1 MRKGRRPPSRPRPR
15 HPEPA
20 APRAVRKHVLKEGTM
35 TRPRFALVAAAVL
48 TALVSGV
55 QGRADVNDA
64 NLQFQLGTL
73 LFDETR
79 YREAL
84 EAFRKAVSAESK
96 GISVQARIGVVKS
109 ALRLGEFIEAQRE
122 ATTLKQQAPRSAD
135 VMAVHADALWS
146 AGLFDEAHQ
155 EFTDALKLEPD
166 LSRGRHGLARALASQ
181 NKLEEALNEAQ
192 AALKV
197 SPRDEEIHHTV
208 GSIFERMRRYE
219 QAAAAYGNYVN
230 LLPNKDRSDKAA
242 WSRSQIRFLRSFAE
256 REPIFIDEASSSLIH
271 TVDFR
276 VVDDKVIVKARVN
289 GGRPQDFVLDTGSE
303 LTTISRQTAS
313 SAVVRPITYTLSAGV
328 GEVGLRGLQL
338 GRLDS
343 LEIGTLKVTNVP
355 ALIKAPALRG
365 IPKRETESFS
375 PLGLG
380 LSMTIDY
387 AAHKLSIGKTLPP
400 EKAEFTLPMRHHRLT
415 LVRGMINQTRPTY
428 FVVDTGGEVISIST
442 VTAEELNQT
451 LPRKIALR
459 VYGTSGWDRDAFL
472 MPGVNLK
479 FNQINYNNFA
489 VVVLN
494 LQAPSVLLGFQVGG
508 IVGHKFLSPYR
519 VTLDLER
526 SQLRMSKAAAAN

>member
-1 MRKGRRPPSRPRPR
+1 MIRPRL
-15 HPEPA
+15 A
-20 APRAVRKHVLKEGTM
+20 LIAVVAM
-35 TRPRFALVAAAVL
+35 TAAVL
-48 TALVSGV
+48 GA
-55 QGRADVNDA
+55 QGREANDA
-64 NLQFQLGTL
+64 GLQYQLGSL

-84 EAFRKAVSAESK
+84 DAFHKAVNTDNKSLS
-96 GISVQARIGVVKS
+96 IQARIGVVKS
-109 ALRLGEFIEAQRE
+109 ALRLGEFVEAQKE
-122 ATTLKQQAPRSAD
+122 ATTLKQQDPRSAD
-135 VMAVHADALWS
+135 VIAIHADALWS

-155 EFTDALKLEPD
+155 EFKDALALEPE
-166 LSRGRHGLARALASQ
+166 LSRGHHGLARALASQ

-192 AALKV
+192 MALKL

-208 GSIFERMRRYE
+208 GTIFERMRRYE

-242 WSRSQIRFLRSFAE
+242 WSRSQIRFLRSFGE
-256 REPIFIDEASSSLIH
+256 REPIAMEDEDVTGIH

-276 VVDDKVIVKARVN
+276 VVDDKVIVKAKVN

-313 SAVVRPITYTLSAGV
+313 AAVVRPITYTLSAGV

-338 GRLDS
+338 GRLDTF
-343 LEIGTLKVTNVP
+343 EIGTLKLSNVP
-355 ALIKAPALRG
+355 TLIKAPALRG

-375 PLGLG
+375 PLALG

-387 AAHKLSIGKTLPP
+387 ATKKLSIGRKLPDEP
-400 EKAEFTLPMRHHRLT
+400 AEFKLPMRHHRLSM
-415 LVRGMINQTRPTY
+415 VRGLLNNQRPTY

-442 VTAEELNQT
+442 TTAEELDHDI
-451 LPRKIALR
+451 PRKIALR

-472 MPGVNLK
+472 MPGVDLK
-479 FNQINYNNFA
+479 FNEINYKNFA

-519 VTLDLER
+519 VSLDLDR
-526 SQLRMSKAAAAN
+526 SELRMSKAGN

>member
-1 MRKGRRPPSRPRPR
+1 MRRPRLAL
-15 HPEPA
+15 A
-20 APRAVRKHVLKEGTM
+20 AV
-35 TRPRFALVAAAVL
+35 AVL

-55 QGRADVNDA
+55 QGRTDANDA

-73 LFDETR
+73 LFEETR

-84 EAFRKAVSAESK
+84 EAFRKAVNAESK
-96 GISVQARIGVVKS
+96 SVAVQARIGVVKS

-122 ATTLKQQAPRSAD
+122 GEILRQQDPKNPE
-135 VMAVHADALWS
+135 VMTVHADALWS
-146 AGLFDEAHQ
+146 AGLFDEAHK
-155 EFTDALKLEPD
+155 EFLDALAVQPD

-181 NKLEEALNEAQ
+181 NKLQEALNEAQ
-192 AALKV
+192 SALKV

-208 GSIFERMRRYE
+208 GSIFERMHRYE
-219 QAAAAYGNYVN
+219 QAAAAYANYVN

-242 WSRSQIRFLRSFAE
+242 WSRSQIRFLRSFGE
-256 REPIFIDEASSSLIH
+256 RQPIALDESADSGLH

-276 VVDDKVIVKARVN
+276 VVDEKVIVKARVN

-313 SAVVRPITYTLSAGV
+313 SATVRPITYTLSAGV

-343 LEIGTLKVTNVP
+343 LEIGTLKLDNVP
-355 ALIKAPALRG
+355 ALIKAPPLRG

-387 AAHKLSIGKTLPP
+387 GTNKLTLGRKLPV
-400 EKAEFTLPMRHHRLT
+400 EKAEFVLPMRHHRLSM
-415 LVRGMINQTRPTY
+415 VRGLLNDKRPTY

-442 VTAEELNQT
+442 ATAEELDHDI
-451 LPRKIALR
+451 PRKIALR

-479 FNQINYNNFA
+479 FNEINYNNFA

-519 VTLDLER
+519 VSLDLDR
-526 SQLRMSKAAAAN
+526 SELRMSKAAN

>member
-1 MRKGRRPPSRPRPR
+1 MP
-15 HPEPA
+15 
-20 APRAVRKHVLKEGTM
+20 
-35 TRPRFALVAAAVL
+35 TRPRLALLAAAVL
-48 TALVSGV
+48 TAMVSGV

-73 LFDETR
+73 LFEETR

-84 EAFRKAVSAESK
+84 EAFRKAVRADSK
-96 GISVQARIGVVKS
+96 TIAVQARIGVVKS
-109 ALRLGEFIEAQRE
+109 ALRLGEFIEAQKE
-122 ATTLKQQAPRSAD
+122 AATLRTQEPRSAD
-135 VMAVHADALWS
+135 VLAVHADALWS

-155 EFTDALKLEPD
+155 EFKDSVAMVPE
-166 LSRGRHGLARALASQ
+166 LSRGHHGLAKALASQ
-181 NKLEEALNEAQ
+181 NKLDEALNAAQ
-192 AALKV
+192 LALKL

-208 GSIFERMRRYE
+208 GAIFERMRRYE

-242 WSRSQIRFLRSFAE
+242 WSRSQIRFLRSFGE
-256 REPIFIDEASSSLIH
+256 REPIAIDETAANNLH

-276 VVDDKVIVKARVN
+276 VVDDKVIVKAKVN

-338 GRLDS
+338 GRLDT
-343 LEIGTLKVTNVP
+343 LEIGTLKMSNVP
-355 ALIKAPALRG
+355 TLIKAPALRG

-380 LSMTIDY
+380 LSMTVDY
-387 AAHKLSIGKTLPP
+387 ATHKLTIGRKLPD
-400 EKAEFTLPMRHHRLT
+400 ENAEFRLPMRHHRLSM
-415 LVRGMINQTRPTY
+415 VRGLLNDKRPTY

-442 VTAEELNQT
+442 ATAEELDHDM
-451 LPRKIALR
+451 PRKIALK

-519 VTLDLER
+519 VSLDLDR
-526 SQLRMSKAAAAN
+526 SELRMSKAAGAN

>member
-1 MRKGRRPPSRPRPR
+1 
-15 HPEPA
+15 
-20 APRAVRKHVLKEGTM
+20 M
-35 TRPRFALVAAAVL
+35 TRPRFVLVAAALL

-55 QGRADVNDA
+55 HGRGDGQDA
-64 NLQFQLGTL
+64 NLQFQLATI

-84 EAFRKAVSAESK
+84 DAFRKALNADSK
-96 GISVQARIGVVKS
+96 TVAVQARIGLIKS
-109 ALRLGEFIEAQRE
+109 PLRLGEFNEAQRE
-122 ATTLKQQAPRSAD
+122 AATLKAQDPRSAE
-135 VMAVHADALWS
+135 VLAVYADAQWS

-155 EFTDALKLEPD
+155 GFLDALTLVPD
-166 LSRGRHGLARALASQ
+166 LSRGHHGLARALASQ
-181 NKLEEALNEAQ
+181 NKLDDALNAAQ
-192 AALKV
+192 AALKL

-208 GSIFERMRRYE
+208 GAIFERMRRYE

-256 REPIFIDEASSSLIH
+256 REPVAIDETATAQIH

-338 GRLDS
+338 GRLDT
-343 LEIGTLKVTNVP
+343 LEIGTLKISNVP
-355 ALIKAPALRG
+355 ALIKAPPLRG

-387 AAHKLSIGKTLPP
+387 ATHKLSLARHLPEEP
-400 EKAEFTLPMRHHRLT
+400 AEFTLPMRHHRLSM
-415 LVRGMINQTRPTY
+415 VRGLLNDKRPTY

-442 VTAEELNQT
+442 ATAEELDHDI
-451 LPRKIALR
+451 PRKIALR

-519 VTLDLER
+519 VSLDLDR
-526 SQLRMSKAAAAN
+526 SQLRMSKSAAAN

>member
-1 MRKGRRPPSRPRPR
+1 MIRPRLALI
-15 HPEPA
+15 A
-20 APRAVRKHVLKEGTM
+20 AV
-35 TRPRFALVAAAVL
+35 ALMAAVL
-48 TALVSGV
+48 GA
-55 QGRADVNDA
+55 QGRDA
-64 NLQFQLGTL
+64 TDAGLQYQLGSL

-84 EAFRKAVSAESK
+84 DAFKKAATTDNKSLS
-96 GISVQARIGVVKS
+96 IQARIGVVKTD
-109 ALRLGEFIEAQRE
+109 LRLGEFVDAQKE
-122 ATTLKQQAPRSAD
+122 ATVLKQQDPRNPD
-135 VMAVHADALWS
+135 VIAIHADALWS

-155 EFTDALKLEPD
+155 EFKDALAVEPE
-166 LSRGRHGLARALASQ
+166 LSRGHHGLARALASQ
-181 NKLEEALNEAQ
+181 NKLEDALNEAQ
-192 AALKV
+192 MALKL

-242 WSRSQIRFLRSFAE
+242 WSRSQIRFLRSFGE
-256 REPIFIDEASSSLIH
+256 REPIAIEDEDINALH

-276 VVDDKVIVKARVN
+276 VIDDKVIVKAKVN
-289 GGRPQDFVLDTGSE
+289 GGRAQDFVLDTGSE

-343 LEIGTLKVTNVP
+343 FEIGTLKLSNVP
-355 ALIKAPALRG
+355 TLIKAPALRG

-375 PLGLG
+375 PLALG

-387 AAHKLSIGKTLPP
+387 ATKKLSIGRRLP
-400 EKAEFTLPMRHHRLT
+400 EEAAEFKLPMRHHRLSM
-415 LVRGMINQTRPTY
+415 VRGLLNNQRPTY

-442 VTAEELNQT
+442 TTAEELDHDM
-451 LPRKIALR
+451 PRKIALR

-472 MPGVNLK
+472 MPGVDLK
-479 FNQINYNNFA
+479 FNEINYKNFA

-519 VTLDLER
+519 VSLDLDR
-526 SQLRMSKAAAAN
+526 SELRMSKAGN